1 MLTYPLSDAG
11 TDSLY
16 LYLYK
21 CIKND
26 IQNGTLPSG
35 TKLPSKRSFAKNL
48 GVSNITVESAYG
60 LLQSE
65 GYIFSRPKRGYYV
78 SDIALAALP
87 QAKGS
92 QYGLPANDAL
102 ERAAVPQTKG
112 GRGEKPETV
121 PGRIALPDTLPAGC
135 PRTVPQSAGCPAPAS
150 VFADFV
156 TNHTTPESFPFSIWA
171 KLLRETVSQKSDELM
186 AAPPCGGIYEL
197 RSAICAHLK
206 QFRGMEISPEQVIVG
221 AGTDYLYS
229 MLILLLGR
237 DKIYAVENPGYTK
250 IEKVYRSHG
259 VDCRFI
265 GMDACGIRIGDLN
278 AQDADIAH
286 ISPSHHYPTGTVTP
300 VSRRYELLGWA
311 AARPLRYII
320 EDDYDSEFRFAAH
333 PLPTLQSID
342 AMEKVIYMNTFTKSL
357 ASTIRISYMVL
368 PPHLLSRFYA
378 ELSFYS
384 GTVSNFEQYT
394 LAKFIRDGYFE
405 KHINRMRNHYRGV
418 RDALLFEIGKSPLA
432 ACSRIAEESAGLHF
446 ILHIDT
452 PLSDGELMSRAKKQG
467 LRIACLSQYYHT
479 GETAAGNANNP
490 SGSAPSHALVMNYSG
505 IRREDIKEAVRRL
518 SACVLAGQQRPFDH
532 TG

>member
-1 MLTYPLSDAG
+1 MLTYSLSDTGA
-11 TDSLY
+11 DSLY

-26 IQNGTLPSG
+26 ILNGILPSG

-48 GVSNITVESAYG
+48 GVSNITVESSYG

-65 GYIFSRPKRGYYV
+65 GYIFSLPKRGFYV
-78 SDIALAALP
+78 SDIAF
-87 QAKGS
+87 
-92 QYGLPANDAL
+92 
-102 ERAAVPQTKG
+102 AAVPRAKD
-112 GRGEKPETV
+112 GENPKPRT
-121 PGRIALPDTLPAGC
+121 APAGC
-135 PRTVPQSAGCPAPAS
+135 FAADTAPGGNALQDTPSAACPLTVPQSAECTALPP

-171 KLLRETVSQKSDELM
+171 KLLRETISQKSDELM
-186 AAPPCGGIYEL
+186 AAPPCGGIFEL

-206 QFRGMEISPEQVIVG
+206 QFRGMEICPEQVIVG
-221 AGTDYLYS
+221 AGTDYLYT

-259 VDCRFI
+259 VDCRFV
-265 GMDACGIRIGDLN
+265 GMDACGIKIEDLN
-278 AQDADIAH
+278 AQDADIVH
-286 ISPSHHYPTGTVTP
+286 ISPSHHYPTGIVTP

-333 PLPTLQSID
+333 PMPTLQSID
-342 AMEKVIYMNTFTKSL
+342 AAEKVIYMNTFTKSL

-394 LAKFIRDGYFE
+394 LAKFIRGGYFE
-405 KHINRMRNHYRGV
+405 KHINRMRNYYRCV
-418 RDALLFEIGKSPLA
+418 RDTLLAEIGNSPLA
-432 ACSRIAEESAGLHF
+432 SCSKIAEESAGLHF
-446 ILHIDT
+446 ILRINT
-452 PLSDGELMSRAKKQG
+452 TLPENELMARVKRQG
-467 LRIACLSQYYHT
+467 LRISCLSEYYHT
-479 GETAAGNANNP
+479 KETAAAGNAKKP
-490 SGSAPSHALVMNYSG
+490 GGFIHTHALVMNYSG

-518 SACVLAGQQRPFDH
+518 SKCVLAGQQRPFDD
-532 TG
+532 T